1 MTTSILATKLY
12 TPSPRSKTVLR
23 LRLTQR
29 LNEGLDGKLTLI
41 SAPAGFGKTTLVSE
55 WVANCARPVAWLS
68 VDESDN
74 DPTRFLTYVV
84 AALQTIAPM
93 LGESVLAVLQSSPPA
108 PTDALLTAL
117 LNEISTV
124 SQKFLLVLD
133 DYHAI
138 DTPGV
143 DQALTFLL
151 EHLPPQMHIVITT
164 REDPQL
170 PLARLRV
177 RGHLTELRATD
188 LRFTQREAAEFLS
201 QVMDLELSIDNIVA
215 LERRTEGW
223 VAGLQ
228 LAALSMRGHED
239 VSGFIQTFAGNHR
252 YIVDYLVEEVL
263 ERQDA
268 SLRSFLLQTAI
279 LERLNGALC
288 DAVTGL
294 QSSKERLELLER
306 GNFFIVPLDDQRHW
320 YRYHHL
326 FADVLFTHLLTEQP
340 DQVAV
345 LHLRASEW
353 YEQNGLE
360 ADAIRH
366 ALSAQDF
373 ARAATLIE
381 QAVPTTRRSRQEA
394 MLLGWLQALPE
405 AMYYTRPVL
414 SIHYAGTLLQSGQIE
429 GVATRLAYAERWLNA
444 TPDSGKE
451 PAGLPPEM
459 IVVDEADFRRVP
471 AWVAMYRAAMALAV
485 GHATETIEYA
495 QQALGYMSE
504 DDELLR
510 GSAASLLGL
519 ALWTRGD
526 LEAGYQ
532 SYAEGMGHLQ
542 RAGNIS
548 DVVGGS
554 IGLADIRMAQGRLR
568 EAMHIY
574 ERALAL
580 AAEHGDPA
588 MRGTADMYVGMSECC
603 RERHD
608 LPAALE
614 HLLRS
619 QRQGEHTGFPQNP
632 YRWHVAMARLRE
644 AEGDVDGALDLLQK
658 AERVYVSDFYPNVRP
673 IAALKARLWIV
684 QGKLREAFAWS
695 KAQKLAIEDEPS
707 YLHEFEHITL
717 GRLLLAQY
725 KSDRADASM
734 RDGMQFLER
743 LLRAAEAGERTRSVI
758 EILVLQALA
767 YQPQGDVR
775 AALVPL
781 ERALTLAEPE
791 GYIRIFVDEGAPMA
805 MLVEQALKRQITP
818 NYVRQLLTAF
828 GKSVAS
834 TPAHQSLS
842 DPLSERELDVLRLLG
857 TDLTGPE
864 IAREL
869 MVSLNTVRTHIKNI
883 YTKLGVNN
891 RQAVIRR
898 ADELNL
904 F

>member
-1 MTTSILATKLY
+1 MTMPILATKLY
-12 TPSPRSKTVLR
+12 TPSARTKAVLR
-23 LRLTQR
+23 IRLTKR
-29 LNEGLDGKLTLI
+29 LNDGLQGKLTLV

-55 WVANCARPVAWLS
+55 WAVSCKRPVAWLS
-68 VDESDN
+68 LDERDN
-74 DPTRFLTYVV
+74 EPTRFLTYVV
-84 AALQTIAPM
+84 AALQTITPTF
-93 LGESVLAVLQSSPPA
+93 GEDVFAVLESSPSP
-108 PTDALLTAL
+108 PTESMLTEL
-117 LNEISTV
+117 LNEISRIPQNV
-124 SQKFLLVLD
+124 LLVLD

-138 DTPGV
+138 DSQPI
-143 DQALTFLL
+143 DQILTFLL
-151 EHLPPQMHIVITT
+151 DHLPPQMHIVITS

-177 RGHLTELRATD
+177 RGQLTEVRASD
-188 LRFTQREAAEFLS
+188 LRFTLDEAAEFLS
-201 QVMDLELSIDNIVA
+201 QVMNLDLSVEDAAA
-215 LERRTEGW
+215 LEHRTEGW

-228 LAALSMRGHED
+228 LAALSVQGRED
-239 VSGFIQTFAGNHR
+239 VTQFVQAFAGDNR
-252 YIVDYLVEEVL
+252 YIMDYLVDEVL
-263 ERQDA
+263 QRQPEP
-268 SLRSFLLQTAI
+268 LRNFLLQTAI
-279 LERLNGALC
+279 LDRLNGSLC
-288 DAVTGL
+288 DAVTE
-294 QSSKERLELLER
+294 QENSRERLEALER
-306 GNFFIVPLDDQRHW
+306 GNFFLVSLDDKRYW

-326 FADVLFTHLLTEQP
+326 FADVLLAHLRTAQP
-340 DQVAV
+340 EQVAV
-345 LHLRASEW
+345 LHQRASLW
-353 YEQNGLE
+353 YEQNGLA
-360 ADAIRH
+360 ADAIQH

-381 QAVPTTRRSRQEA
+381 GAVPTTRRSRQEA

-405 AMYYTRPVL
+405 AIFYTRPVL

-429 GVATRLAYAERWLNA
+429 GVTTRLAYAERWLNA

-459 IVVDEADFRRVP
+459 IVVDKADFRRVP

-495 QQALGYMSE
+495 QQALGYVSE

-532 SYAEGMGHLQ
+532 SYAEGMGNLQ

-568 EAMHIY
+568 EATNIY
-574 ERALAL
+574 ERALEL
-580 AAEHGDPA
+580 ATAHGDPA

-603 RERHD
+603 RERND
-608 LPAALE
+608 LPAAME

-632 YRWHVAMARLRE
+632 YRWRVAMARIRE
-644 AEGDVDGALDLLQK
+644 AEGDIDGALDFLQK
-658 AERVYVSDFYPNVRP
+658 AQRLYVSDFYPNVRP

-684 QGKLREAFAWS
+684 QGKLREAFEWAT
-695 KAQKLAIEDEPS
+695 AQKLSTEDELS

-725 KSDRADASM
+725 KFERADPLM
-734 RDGMQFLER
+734 RDEMQFLAR
-743 LLRAAEAGERTRSVI
+743 LLQAAEAGERTRSVI

-767 YQPQGDVR
+767 YQSQGDLR
-775 AALVPL
+775 TALVPL

-805 MLVEQALKRQITP
+805 MLLEQALKRQITP

-828 GKSVAS
+828 GKPVS
-834 TPAHQSLS
+834 TPVHPRLI

-891 RQAVIRR
+891 RQALVRR

>member
-1 MTTSILATKLY
+1 MPILATKLY
-12 TPSPRSKTVLR
+12 TPSARAKAVLR
-23 LRLTQR
+23 IRLTKQ
-29 LNEGLDGKLTLI
+29 LNDGLQGKLTLV

-55 WVANCARPVAWLS
+55 WAVSCKRPVAWLS
-68 VDESDN
+68 LDERDN
-74 DPTRFLTYVV
+74 EPTRFLTYVV
-84 AALQTIAPM
+84 AALQTITPTF
-93 LGESVLAVLQSSPPA
+93 GEDVFAVLESSPSP
-108 PTDALLTAL
+108 PTESMLTEL
-117 LNEISTV
+117 LNEISRIPQNV
-124 SQKFLLVLD
+124 LLVLD

-138 DTPGV
+138 DSQPV
-143 DQALTFLL
+143 DQILTFLL
-151 EHLPPQMHIVITT
+151 DHLPPQMHIVITS

-177 RGHLTELRATD
+177 RGQLTEVRASD
-188 LRFTQREAAEFLS
+188 LRFTLDEAAEFLS
-201 QVMDLELSIDNIVA
+201 QVMNLDLSVEDAAA
-215 LERRTEGW
+215 LETRTEGW

-228 LAALSMRGHED
+228 LAALSVQGRED
-239 VSGFIQTFAGNHR
+239 VTQFVQAFAGDNR
-252 YIVDYLVEEVL
+252 YIMDYLVDEVL
-263 ERQDA
+263 QRQPEP
-268 SLRSFLLQTAI
+268 LRNFLLQTAI
-279 LERLNGALC
+279 LDRLNGSLC
-288 DAVTGL
+288 DAVTE
-294 QSSKERLELLER
+294 QENSRERLEALER
-306 GNFFIVPLDDQRHW
+306 GNFFLVSLDDKRYW

-326 FADVLFTHLLTEQP
+326 FADVLLAHLRTAQPEQ
-340 DQVAV
+340 VVV
-345 LHLRASEW
+345 LHQRASQW
-353 YEQNGLE
+353 YEQNGLA
-360 ADAIRH
+360 ADAIQH

-381 QAVPTTRRSRQEA
+381 GAVPTTRRSRQEA

-405 AMYYTRPVL
+405 AIFYTRPVL

-429 GVATRLAYAERWLNA
+429 GVTTRLAYAERWLNA

-495 QQALGYMSE
+495 QQALGYVSE

-532 SYAEGMGHLQ
+532 SYAEGMGNLQ

-568 EAMHIY
+568 EATNIY
-574 ERALAL
+574 ERALEL
-580 AAEHGDPA
+580 ATTHGDPA

-603 RERHD
+603 RERND
-608 LPAALE
+608 LPAAME

-619 QRQGEHTGFPQNP
+619 QRQGEHTGFPQNS
-632 YRWHVAMARLRE
+632 YRWRVAMARIRE
-644 AEGDVDGALDLLQK
+644 TEGDIDGALDFLQK
-658 AERVYVSDFYPNVRP
+658 AQRLYVSDFYPNVRP

-684 QGKLREAFAWS
+684 QGKLREAFEWA
-695 KAQKLAIEDEPS
+695 KAQKLSTEDELS

-725 KSDRADASM
+725 KFERADPSM
-734 RDGMQFLER
+734 RDEMQFLVR
-743 LLRAAEAGERTRSVI
+743 LLQAAEAGGRTRSVI

-767 YQPQGDVR
+767 YQSQGDLR
-775 AALVPL
+775 TALVPL

-805 MLVEQALKRQITP
+805 MLLEQALKRQITP

-828 GKSVAS
+828 GKPVS
-834 TPAHQSLS
+834 TPVHPRLI

-891 RQAVIRR
+891 RQALVRR